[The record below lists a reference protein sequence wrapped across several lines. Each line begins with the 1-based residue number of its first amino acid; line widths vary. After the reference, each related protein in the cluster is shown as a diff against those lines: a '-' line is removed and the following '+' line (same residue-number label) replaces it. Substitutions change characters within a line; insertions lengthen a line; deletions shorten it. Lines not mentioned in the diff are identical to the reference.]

1 MAEVL
6 ERLSEEQMQVD
17 AWFGASADAVR
28 GAAEQLWCLESD
40 DMTVDAYI
48 CATAHASFQFKGP
61 FTQSD
66 RAELFTAYIESKEQA
81 LSEANFAEMAT
92 SLEAAFTHAIGES
105 DEYERLELVSE
116 ICAYANRHLI
126 TDKQLDLIMDKVRQ
140 ER

>member
-6 ERLSEEQMQVD
+6 ERLSEDQMQVD

-28 GAAEQLWCLESD
+28 GAAEPLFSLESD

-48 CATAHASFQFKGP
+48 YATAPESFEFQGP
-61 FTQSD
+61 LTQSD
-66 RAELFTAYIESKEQA
+66 RAELFTAYIVGREQA
-81 LSEANFAEMAT
+81 LSEANFAEMGP
-92 SLEAAFTHAIGES
+92 SLEAAFTYAIGES

-116 ICAYANRHLI
+116 ICAYANRYLI

-140 ER
+140 EK